1 MSMEPNATSIELR
14 IVHDRNSC
22 SDCRTE
28 KKDCHL
34 AALHPDQKVSDGT
47 ENDAIATC
55 PACGSTTPKGYLAQE
70 AQAGRMGHRL
80 YCVIYRDSWR
90 DKTKSG
96 KESKKETT
104 CRVFVEPEERHF
116 ASIAHTARELAQREP
131 EWNADDI
138 YLMKRYQSEIA
149 PDHTYYGQTKWLKMF
164 NPRQQLAHGYCV
176 QAFREC
182 VDTDQDSGRL
192 DDRRRAAWSYVA

>member
-1 MSMEPNATSIELR
+1 
-14 IVHDRNSC
+14 
-22 SDCRTE
+22 
-28 KKDCHL
+28 
-34 AALHPDQKVSDGT
+34 
-47 ENDAIATC
+47 
-55 PACGSTTPKGYLAQE
+55 
-70 AQAGRMGHRL
+70 MGHRL
-80 YCVIYRDSWR
+80 FCVIYRDRWR

-116 ASIAHTARELAQREP
+116 TSIAHAAKELAQMEP
-131 EWNADDI
+131 HWNVHDI
-138 YLMKRYQSEIA
+138 LPTEAVPIGNDQR
-149 PDHTYYGQTKWLKMF
+149 PHTYGMEQWIKMF

-192 DDRRRAAWSYVA
+192 DDQRRAAWGYVATALDKMINRNSLLCMWDPGTNKVAQTFATHDFGMKWSYAEMAVTCRGLGLEVEHK